1 MNADERRFQAG
12 VLELLE
18 EWRTRRSAHAG
29 AFERWLAEFSGVY
42 GGRFLDPDE
51 KQSKAL
57 AASYGLAE
65 NADFHE
71 LLFAVHTYFAQL
83 IRAALEESGVRDFR
97 GDAMFAWCGGRRIQT
112 PAVAGRDWF
121 RPVYQALVPRSV
133 RHALGEYYTPDWLVE
148 LLLDEIG
155 YDGDPDRRLLDPACG
170 SGAFLVL
177 AIDRARKRC
186 ASPTEAAETIPRA
199 IHGFELNPL
208 AALAARANCA
218 LALGAPVPWDDIPVF
233 RKDAILETAPGEP
246 FDFVAG
252 NPPWV
257 RWDFLPEDYRQ
268 ATTPLWKHY
277 GLFTLPGFEA
287 RLGGGKKDLS
297 MLFTYVSADR
307 YLKDGG
313 MLGFLITQEV
323 MKAKG
328 AAEGFRRFRLGE
340 DGPPLRVVKAHDFV
354 KLRPFEG
361 SGNKTA
367 AILLSKGK
375 ETAYPVPYVVWS
387 RDGGSLRQTELRAEP
402 VGSPHGPWRTAHQ
415 DEQCRFPLC
424 PASPYKAMLGANAN
438 PYGVFWLEV
447 LEILPGRLARVR
459 NLPERGK
466 LPIPPVEARIE
477 TDLIYPALRG
487 SDIGR
492 WEVTPGVYVL
502 VVQDPET
509 RRGYDERT
517 MREKWPRT
525 LEYISQFRETLQAR
539 ALYRKYFREQGHPF
553 WSQFNVA
560 PETFAR
566 HKVVWKRMSNDLCAA
581 VVSDWAGPLD
591 RKTVVPLETTAFLAA
606 SGEDEA
612 HYLCAVLNS
621 APVRE
626 FVRSFSAA
634 GRGFGTPSILR
645 HVGIPPFDPGS
656 EVHRRLV
663 ASSRAR
669 REVWAGEDGIGG
681 VLSPSQV

>member
-18 EWRTRRSAHAG
+18 QWRERRSAHAG

-42 GGRFLDPDE
+42 GRRFLEPE
-51 KQSKAL
+51 ENQSKAL
-57 AASYGLAE
+57 AAYYGLAQS
-65 NADFHE
+65 ADFHE

-83 IRAALEESGVRDFR
+83 IRSALEDAGVRGSR
-97 GDAMFAWCGGRRIQT
+97 GGAMFAWCGDWRIPPPGSASLDRFK
-112 PAVAGRDWF
+112 PA
-121 RPVYQALVPRSV
+121 YQSLVPRSV
-133 RHALGEYYTPDWLVE
+133 RHALGEYYTPDWLAD

-155 YDGDPDRRLLDPACG
+155 YDGDADRRLLDPACG

-177 AIDRARKRC
+177 AIDRARKRGV
-186 ASPTEAAETIPRA
+186 SPAEIPRA

-208 AALAARANCA
+208 AALAARANYA
-218 LALGAPVPWDDIPVF
+218 LALGGDVPWDTIPVF
-233 RKDAILETAPGEP
+233 RKDAILEAAPAEP

-257 RWDFLPEDYRQ
+257 RWDYLPEDYRR
-268 ATTPLWKHY
+268 ATTPLWKRY
-277 GLFTLPGFEA
+277 GLFTLPGFDA

-307 YLKDGG
+307 YLKNGG
-313 MLGFLITQEV
+313 TLGFLITQEV

-354 KLRPFEG
+354 KLHPFDG

-367 AILLSKGK
+367 AILLSKGE
-375 ETAYPVPYVVWS
+375 ETSYPVPYVVWS
-387 RDGGSLRQTELRAEP
+387 REGGSLRRTELHAEP
-402 VGSPHGPWRTAHQ
+402 VGSPHGPWRTAGS
-415 DEQCRFPLC
+415 DEQRRFPLC

-447 LEILPGRLARVR
+447 LEVLPDGLARVR

-466 LPIPPVEARIE
+466 LPIAVLEARIE

-492 WEVTPGVYVL
+492 WAATPGVHVL

-509 RRGYDERT
+509 RRGYDET
-517 MREKWPRT
+517 AMRVKWPRT
-525 LEYISQFRETLQAR
+525 LEYLRQFREILLAR
-539 ALYRKYFREQGHPF
+539 ALYRKYHREQDHPF

-581 VVSDWAGPLD
+581 VFSDWAGPLG
-591 RKTVVPLETTAFLAA
+591 RKTVVPLETTSFLAA

-621 APVRE
+621 PPVRE

-634 GRGFGTPSILR
+634 GRGFGTPTILR
-645 HVGIPPFDPGS
+645 HIGIPQFNPAN
-656 EVHRRLV
+656 EAHQALA

-669 REVWAGEDGIGG
+669 REVSADLVHG
-681 VLSPSQV
+681 SMRQ